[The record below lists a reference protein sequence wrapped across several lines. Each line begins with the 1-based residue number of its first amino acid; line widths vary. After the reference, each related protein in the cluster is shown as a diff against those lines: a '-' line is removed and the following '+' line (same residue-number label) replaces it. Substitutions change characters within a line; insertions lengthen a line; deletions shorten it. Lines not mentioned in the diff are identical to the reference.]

1 MKIIQN
7 SLICVLL
14 VSLAVMTG
22 CAKPPTEEMGK
33 AAEAVAR
40 AENDPDA
47 VAFAGNLVTRAKDAL
62 AMMHQEA
69 DAKRYD
75 AAKNHAN
82 EAITTAERAISE
94 GRAAALRVKDQATS
108 LVSGLPPLL
117 METEQGIDAAKAAH
131 LALDY
136 NSVNSE
142 FNSAQRNTDQAQLAL
157 SGSRY
162 QEAISLSN
170 TVRADLNG
178 INQQLSNAAMA
189 VSRKK

>member
-1 MKIIQN
+1 MKFVQN

-14 VSLAVMTG
+14 VSLAVMSG

-33 AAEAVAR
+33 AVEAVAR

-47 VAFAGNLVTRAKDAL
+47 VNYAGNLVTRAKDAL
-62 AMMHQEA
+62 ALMQQEA

-75 AAKNHAN
+75 AAKNYAN
-82 EAITTAERAISE
+82 EAITTAERAINE
-94 GRAAALRVKDQATS
+94 GRAAALRIKDQAAS
-108 LVSGLPPLL
+108 LVSELPPLL
-117 METEQGIDAAKAAH
+117 METEQGIDAAKAAK

-136 NSVNSE
+136 NSVDRE
-142 FNSAQRNTDQAQLAL
+142 FTSAQRNTDQAQLAL
-157 SGSRY
+157 SSSRY
-162 QEAISLSN
+162 QDAISLSN
-170 TVRADLNG
+170 TVRAGLNG